1 MQTGWLLGS
10 PGIGQPVFLRRFCRI
25 RPHSFVIFNKNN
37 RCELVKSYNT
47 GNLPNTAEKSRYF
60 VDKAE
65 FGLYT
70 IAKFKGLQLCN
81 KHKRKGKTMAE
92 ILRQMQPKTILHS
105 THGKRRI
112 GMMLCSILLMGFG
125 ISVFSFSGMGVD
137 PFTAL
142 NMSVSA
148 KLGLSFGFWQM
159 LVNAVLLLFV
169 ARFSKKLI
177 NLGTVINMV
186 GVGYVCDFFTA
197 IYDRFLPAPTAL
209 PVRLVLMLC
218 GVVLLSL
225 SASLF
230 FTASLGVGPYDAVGF
245 VLRDKSPIPYKW
257 CRVLTDVVCTGV
269 AFLLAGPVGVGTVVT
284 AFCMGPIVA
293 FFNTHVSEK
302 LLNASENAFRP
313 TVHFYDFTRFGG
325 AFISVNGRFAS

>member
-1 MQTGWLLGS
+1 
-10 PGIGQPVFLRRFCRI
+10 
-25 RPHSFVIFNKNN
+25 
-37 RCELVKSYNT
+37 
-47 GNLPNTAEKSRYF
+47 
-60 VDKAE
+60 
-65 FGLYT
+65 
-70 IAKFKGLQLCN
+70 
-81 KHKRKGKTMAE
+81 MAE
-92 ILRQMQPKTILHS
+92 LLKQMQPKTIWKS
-105 THGKRRI
+105 EHGKRRV
-112 GMMLCSILLMGFG
+112 GMMFFSILLMGFG

-148 KLGLSFGFWQM
+148 KIGVSFGFWQM
-159 LVNAVLLLFV
+159 LVNAVLLLIV

-197 IYDRFLPAPTAL
+197 LYARFLPEPTSL
-209 PVRLVLMLC
+209 PVRLGLMLC

-245 VLRDKSPIPYKW
+245 VLRDRTPIPYKW
-257 CRVLTDVVCTGV
+257 CRVLTDVVCTGI
-269 AFLLAGPVGVGTVVT
+269 AFLLSGPVGVGTVVT
-284 AFCMGPIVA
+284 AFCMGPIVS
-293 FFNTHVSEK
+293 FFNTHLSEK
-302 LLNASENAFRP
+302 ILNASPDAFRP

-325 AFISVNGRFAS
+325 AYISVNGHFAS